1 MKKTMSVFL
10 AAVLAAVTLAGCGGS
25 APSAPATTAA
35 PAPASS
41 AAKDQQESQS
51 TEPGTEKAAA
61 KDTIVLRLAETQTET
76 YPATMG
82 AIEFARLVEER
93 TDGRIRIEVF
103 TGGQLGGDE
112 QAILEQVQFGAIDFT
127 RVNFAPMTEFAP
139 ILNLLQMPY
148 LFTDADHMHKVIDSE
163 IGKQL
168 LDSVEAGNFIGL
180 ALYDAGTRNFYNSVR
195 PIKTVE
201 DMKGLKIRTTQ
212 SQLIVDMVEALGASA
227 TPMAFGEV
235 YSSLQTGVIDG
246 AENNWVSY
254 DQNSHYEVAQYIS
267 LDGHTAPPEI
277 LVCSKMV
284 FDKLSPED
292 QQILRECAK
301 ESELWERDKY
311 GQVEKEAMDKVI
323 AAGSQVSELDDRD
336 GFVKAVEPL
345 YEKYA
350 GDYMDT
356 LQAIID
362 MQ

>member
-1 MKKTMSVFL
+1 M
-10 AAVLAAVTLAGCGGS
+10 
-25 APSAPATTAA
+25 
-35 PAPASS
+35 
-41 AAKDQQESQS
+41 
-51 TEPGTEKAAA
+51 
-61 KDTIVLRLAETQTET
+61 
-76 YPATMG
+76 
-82 AIEFARLVEER
+82 
-93 TDGRIRIEVF
+93 
-103 TGGQLGGDE
+103 
-112 QAILEQVQFGAIDFT
+112 QFGAIDFT

-163 IGKQL
+163 IGKEL

-254 DQNSHYEVAQYIS
+254 DQNSHYEVAKYIS

-301 ESELWERDKY
+301 ESELWERGKY
-311 GQVEKEAMDKVI
+311 GEIEQEAIDKVV
-323 AAGSQVSELDDRD
+323 AAGSEVNELEDRE

-356 LQAIID
+356 MQAIID

>member
-1 MKKTMSVFL
+1 MKKSMAVIL
-10 AAVLAAVTLAGCGGS
+10 AAVLAASTLAGCGGS
-25 APSAPATTAA
+25 QSSAPATTTASAAADATQAA
-35 PAPASS
+35 PDTQ
-41 AAKDQQESQS
+41 AAAQE
-51 TEPGTEKAAA
+51 TTKAAS

-93 TDGRIRIEVF
+93 TEGRIKIEVF

-163 IGKQL
+163 IGKEL

-254 DQNSHYEVAQYIS
+254 DQNSHYEVAKYIS

-301 ESELWERDKY
+301 ESELWERGKY
-311 GQVEKEAMDKVI
+311 GEIEQEAIDKVV
-323 AAGSQVSELDDRD
+323 AAGSEVNELEDRE

-356 LQAIID
+356 MQAIID

>member
-1 MKKTMSVFL
+1 MKKSMAVIL
-10 AAVLAAVTLAGCGGS
+10 AAVLAASTLAGCGGS
-25 APSAPATTAA
+25 QSSAPATTTAPAAADATQAA
-35 PAPASS
+35 PDTQ
-41 AAKDQQESQS
+41 AAAQE
-51 TEPGTEKAAA
+51 TTKAAS

-93 TDGRIRIEVF
+93 TEGRIKIEVF

-163 IGKQL
+163 IGKEL

-254 DQNSHYEVAQYIS
+254 DQNSHYEVAKYIP

-301 ESELWERDKY
+301 ESELWERGKY
-311 GQVEKEAMDKVI
+311 GEIEQEAIDKVV
-323 AAGSQVSELDDRD
+323 AAGSEVNELEDRE

-356 LQAIID
+356 MQAIID

>member
-1 MKKTMSVFL
+1 MKKSMAVIL
-10 AAVLAAVTLAGCGGS
+10 AAVLAASTLAGCGGS
-25 APSAPATTAA
+25 QSSAPATTTAPAAADATQAA
-35 PAPASS
+35 PDTQ
-41 AAKDQQESQS
+41 AAAQE
-51 TEPGTEKAAA
+51 TTKAAS

-93 TDGRIRIEVF
+93 TEGRIKIEVF

-163 IGKQL
+163 IGKEL

-254 DQNSHYEVAQYIS
+254 DQNSHYEVAKYIS
-267 LDGHTAPPEI
+267 LDGHTASPEI

-301 ESELWERDKY
+301 ESELWERGKY
-311 GQVEKEAMDKVI
+311 GEIEQEAIDKVV
-323 AAGSQVSELDDRD
+323 AAGSEVNELEDRE

-356 LQAIID
+356 MQAIID

>member
-1 MKKTMSVFL
+1 MKKSMAVIL
-10 AAVLAAVTLAGCGGS
+10 AAVLAASTLAGCGGS
-25 APSAPATTAA
+25 QSSAPATTTAPAAADATQAA
-35 PAPASS
+35 PDTQ
-41 AAKDQQESQS
+41 AAAQE
-51 TEPGTEKAAA
+51 TTKAAS

-93 TDGRIRIEVF
+93 TEGRIKIEVF

-163 IGKQL
+163 IGKEL

-195 PIKTVE
+195 PVKTVE

-254 DQNSHYEVAQYIS
+254 DQNSHYEVAKYIS

-301 ESELWERDKY
+301 ESELWERGKY
-311 GQVEKEAMDKVI
+311 GEIEQEAIDKVV
-323 AAGSQVSELDDRD
+323 AAGSEVNELEDRE

-356 LQAIID
+356 MQAIID

>member
-1 MKKTMSVFL
+1 MKKRMSFIL
-10 AAVLAAVTLAGCGGS
+10 AAVLTAVSLTGCGAGS
-25 APSAPATTAA
+25 KPAQTTTSTAA
-35 PAPASS
+35 
-41 AAKDQQESQS
+41 AKEEE
-51 TEPGTEKAAA
+51 TTEKATETAS
-61 KDTIVLRLAETQTET
+61 KETIVLRLAETQTET

-93 TDGRIRIEVF
+93 TDGRIKIEVF

-127 RVNFAPMTEFAP
+127 RANFAP

-163 IGKQL
+163 IGTEL
-168 LDSVEAGNFIGL
+168 LSSVEAGNFVGL

-254 DQNSHYEVAQYIS
+254 DQNSHYEVAKYIS

-301 ESELWERDKY
+301 ESELWEREKY
-311 GQVEKEAMDKVI
+311 DEIENKSMEHVI
-323 AAGSQVSELDDRD
+323 AEGSEVTELEDRE

>member
-1 MKKTMSVFL
+1 MKKRMSFIL
-10 AAVLAAVTLAGCGGS
+10 AAVLTAVSLTGCGAGS
-25 APSAPATTAA
+25 KPAQTTTSTAA
-35 PAPASS
+35 
-41 AAKDQQESQS
+41 AKEEE
-51 TEPGTEKAAA
+51 TTEKATETAS
-61 KDTIVLRLAETQTET
+61 KETIVLRLAETQTET

-82 AIEFARLVEER
+82 AIEFARLEER
-93 TDGRIRIEVF
+93 TDGRIKIEVF

-127 RVNFAPMTEFAP
+127 RANFAPMTEFAP

-163 IGKQL
+163 IGTEL
-168 LDSVEAGNFIGL
+168 LSSVEAGNFVGL

-254 DQNSHYEVAQYIS
+254 DQNSHYEVAKYIS

-301 ESELWERDKY
+301 ESELWEREKY
-311 GQVEKEAMDKVI
+311 DEIENKSMEHVI
-323 AAGSQVSELDDRD
+323 AEGSEVTELEDRE

>member
-1 MKKTMSVFL
+1 MKKRMSFIL
-10 AAVLAAVTLAGCGGS
+10 AAVLTAVSLTGCGAGS
-25 APSAPATTAA
+25 KPAQTTTSTAA
-35 PAPASS
+35 
-41 AAKDQQESQS
+41 AKEEE
-51 TEPGTEKAAA
+51 TTEKATETAS
-61 KDTIVLRLAETQTET
+61 KETIVLRLAETQTET

-93 TDGRIRIEVF
+93 TDGRIKIEVF

-127 RVNFAPMTEFAP
+127 RANFAPMTEFAP

-163 IGKQL
+163 IGTEL
-168 LDSVEAGNFIGL
+168 LSSVEAGNFVGL

-254 DQNSHYEVAQYIS
+254 DQNSHYEVAKYIP

-301 ESELWERDKY
+301 ESELWEREKY
-311 GQVEKEAMDKVI
+311 DEIENKSMEHVI
-323 AAGSQVSELDDRD
+323 AEGSEVTELEDRE

>member
-1 MKKTMSVFL
+1 MKKSMAVIL
-10 AAVLAAVTLAGCGGS
+10 AAVLAASTLAGCGGS
-25 APSAPATTAA
+25 QSSAPATTAA
-35 PAPASS
+35 PA
-41 AAKDQQESQS
+41 AADATQAAPDTQAAAQE
-51 TEPGTEKAAA
+51 TTKAAS

-93 TDGRIRIEVF
+93 TEGRIKIEVF

-163 IGKQL
+163 IGKEL

-254 DQNSHYEVAQYIS
+254 DQNSHYEVAKYIS

-292 QQILRECAK
+292 QQIIRECAK

-323 AAGSQVSELDDRD
+323 AAGSEVSELDDRE

-356 LQAIID
+356 MQAIID

>member
-1 MKKTMSVFL
+1 MKKSMAVIL
-10 AAVLAAVTLAGCGGS
+10 AAVLAASTLAGCGGS
-25 APSAPATTAA
+25 QSSAPATTTAPAAADATQAA
-35 PAPASS
+35 PDTQ
-41 AAKDQQESQS
+41 AAAQE
-51 TEPGTEKAAA
+51 TTKAAS

-93 TDGRIRIEVF
+93 TEGRIKIEVF

-163 IGKQL
+163 IGKEL

-254 DQNSHYEVAQYIS
+254 DQNSHYEVAKYIS
-267 LDGHTAPPEI
+267 LDGHTAAI
-277 LVCSKMV
+277 G
-284 FDKLSPED
+284 
-292 QQILRECAK
+292 AK
-301 ESELWERDKY
+301 
-311 GQVEKEAMDKVI
+311 QEKHC
-323 AAGSQVSELDDRD
+323 
-336 GFVKAVEPL
+336 
-345 YEKYA
+345 
-350 GDYMDT
+350 
-356 LQAIID
+356 
-362 MQ
+362 

>member
-1 MKKTMSVFL
+1 MKKSMAVIL
-10 AAVLAAVTLAGCGGS
+10 AAVLAASTLAGCGGS
-25 APSAPATTAA
+25 QSSAPATTTAPAAADATQAA
-35 PAPASS
+35 PDTQ
-41 AAKDQQESQS
+41 AAAQE
-51 TEPGTEKAAA
+51 TTKAAS

-93 TDGRIRIEVF
+93 TEGRIKIEVF

-163 IGKQL
+163 IGKEL

-254 DQNSHYEVAQYIS
+254 DQNSHYEVAKYIS

-301 ESELWERDKY
+301 ESELWERGKY
-311 GQVEKEAMDKVI
+311 GEIEQEAIDKVV
-323 AAGSQVSELDDRD
+323 AAGSEVNELEDRE

-356 LQAIID
+356 MQAIID

>member
-1 MKKTMSVFL
+1 MKKTAAFIL
-10 AAVLAAVTLAGCGGS
+10 AAALTAGSLAGCGS
-25 APSAPATTAA
+25 KPAETKAPAAETTAKA
-35 PAPASS
+35 EE
-41 AAKDQQESQS
+41 AK
-51 TEPGTEKAAA
+51 TETEAKQVDA

-82 AIEFARLVEER
+82 AIEFARLVEEKSE
-93 TDGRIRIEVF
+93 GRIKIEVF

-148 LFTDADHMHKVIDSE
+148 LFTDADHMHRVIDSE
-163 IGKQL
+163 IGTQL
-168 LDSVEAGNFIGL
+168 LDSVEVGNFVGL

-246 AENNWVSY
+246 AENNWVTY
-254 DQNSHYEVAQYIS
+254 DQNSHYEVAKYIS

-277 LVCSKMV
+277 LVCSKIV

-292 QQILRECAK
+292 QQLLKECAK
-301 ESELWERDKY
+301 ESELWEREKY
-311 GQVEKEAMDKVI
+311 GEIEQEAIDKVT
-323 AAGSQVSELDDRD
+323 AAGSEVSELEDRE